1 MDVRFRPY
9 SWVGERTPP
18 DKKRRAPYSTSWTR
32 TLEKLEDELRKLRAS
47 EIIIEAGF
55 SEDDIRLDGWPRA
68 NAKPPPYP
76 GVKVSFNQ
84 PGVGRVEYPCDSC
97 QHWQDNIHS
106 IALGLE
112 ALRAVERYGI
122 TGRMQQYTGFRALPA
137 GNGRTP
143 STRSEAAAWIADQIA
158 HRDPERQSKIRNILL
173 ADATEAKREV
183 IREAQKKLHPDQGG
197 SAELFHKLEDAR
209 RVLND

>member
-9 SWVGERTPP
+9 TWVGERTPP
-18 DKKRRAPYSTSWTR
+18 SKKRRAPYSTSWSG
-32 TLEKLEDELRKLRAS
+32 TLQKLEGELRKLRAS

-84 PGVGRVEYPCDSC
+84 PGIGRVEYPCDSC

-122 TGRMQQYTGFRALPA
+122 TGRMQQYTGFRALGA
-137 GNGRTP
+137 GGNGKMTKHQAAEFIAKAADVVPVTDAVLLRIQN
-143 STRSEAAAWIADQIA
+143 EANAAAQLYRAA
-158 HRDPERQSKIRNILL
+158 
-173 ADATEAKREV
+173 AKR
-183 IREAQKKLHPDQGG
+183 LHPDQGG
-197 SAELFHKLEDAR
+197 SAELFHKLEEAR
-209 RVLND
+209 RVLTD